1 MSSSLL
7 GSKSLSFW
15 SEFILNYFCEVTKSQ
30 LDVPGHSWVKVYLKD
45 EVLLDQ
51 IEIFALLAGK
61 DHFCMRRIG
70 L

>member
-51 IEIFALLAGK
+51 I
-61 DHFCMRRIG
+61 
-70 L
+70 